1 MNVTHGAPLA
11 EPAVMPAKKI
21 LDIAIK
27 GGAACLGEEPA
38 TIAVG
43 KRADLIGI
51 DMDAP
56 HLWIHGKI
64 SNTLLES
71 VGAGDVKDMIVGGR
85 FLMRNREILTL
96 DEEKIRSGALAFEK
110 GESRWSI

>member
-11 EPAVMPAKKI
+11 EPAVMPAKTI
-21 LDIAIK
+21 LDMAVK
-27 GGAACLGEEPA
+27 GGAACLGEEPGM
-38 TIAVG
+38 IAVG

-56 HLWIHGKI
+56 HLWIHGKM

-71 VGAGDVKDMIVGGR
+71 VGEGDVKDMIVGGT

-96 DEEKIRSGALAFEK
+96 DEEKIRSEALAFGK
-110 GESRWSI
+110 GE